1 MTVARVLVDLS
12 SLGSA
17 QQGPMSGVA

>member
-1 MTVARVLVDLS
+1 MTVAQVLVDLS